1 MEDLSSREI
10 VSQPDYAGGLIEG
23 QHKGYYFN
31 DSDLFKVI
39 EGASY
44 SLTIFSDPG
53 LEKYLDEI
61 IAKIAAA
68 QEEDGY
74 LYTARTAQRP
84 DKLPPGGEQR
94 WSNIADGHELYNV
107 GHLYEAAVAHFQ
119 ATGKSNLLDIA
130 LKNAGLILK
139 EFGPGK
145 IYRIKGNS
153 ETSKSQNFTAI
164 PYYAWSHRGKGEMS
178 VWLAREEFALQ
189 FHN

>member
-1 MEDLSSREI
+1 MKTKNFILILVFCTILAVNCSKQSNDYPIRPVQFIDVQIEDEFWLPRLKINREVTI
-10 VSQPDYAGGLIEG
+10 PYALKMCEETGRIDNFAIAGGLIEG

-44 SLTIFSDPG
+44 SLAIFPDPK

-68 QEEDGY
+68 QEDDGY

-84 DKLPPGGEQR
+84 DKLPPGGERR

-119 ATGKSNLLDIA
+119 AQ
-130 LKNAGLILK
+130 
-139 EFGPGK
+139 P
-145 IYRIKGNS
+145 
-153 ETSKSQNFTAI
+153 
-164 PYYAWSHRGKGEMS
+164 
-178 VWLAREEFALQ
+178 ARYSP
-189 FHN
+189 